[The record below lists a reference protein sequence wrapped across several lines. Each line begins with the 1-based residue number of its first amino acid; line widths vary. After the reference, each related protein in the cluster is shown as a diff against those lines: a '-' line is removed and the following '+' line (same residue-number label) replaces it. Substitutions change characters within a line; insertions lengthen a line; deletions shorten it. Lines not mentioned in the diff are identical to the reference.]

1 MEEHVQNKPLPES
14 LSVLAE
20 LLEQYASGSGR
31 ITPRPRGT
39 RLHPE
44 TISVLET
51 ALATAEVIGKVSKRP
66 EELMVF
72 GNGCYA
78 AGRYEDAA
86 NAFLTILHSE
96 PSVSDARFNLGLT
109 YLRLRRPED
118 AVREFTNLLVQQP
131 WLAEAFYQRG
141 NGNDD
146 IGNIEQALADYT
158 RAIELAPTYVHAMY
172 NRGILLAQ
180 GGRHQEAVSQFDKVI
195 PYRTGDIK
203 LLFEQRGFVGRTGT
217 ARRGNQ
223 FLYTGNGS

>member
-78 AGRYEDAA
+78 AGRYR
-86 NAFLTILHSE
+86 SE
-96 PSVSDARFNLGLT
+96 EHTSELQSLVNLVC
-109 YLRLRRPED
+109 RL
-118 AVREFTNLLVQQP
+118 LL
-131 WLAEAFYQRG
+131 EKKKKYYQ
-141 NGNDD
+141 
-146 IGNIEQALADYT
+146 
-158 RAIELAPTYVHAMY
+158 
-172 NRGILLAQ
+172 LL
-180 GGRHQEAVSQFDKVI
+180 ES
-195 PYRTGDIK
+195 
-203 LLFEQRGFVGRTGT
+203 
-217 ARRGNQ
+217 
-223 FLYTGNGS
+223 